1 MNNAVSNSYS
11 ELEIVKASDVP
22 ELIEQCSETSVNLLI
37 YGEPGC
43 GKSAIIEQ
51 LASTGDYFLVQLGAA
66 SLCEE
71 MINGIPVHDA
81 ASNTIKYD
89 KPDWLVRIQSN
100 HKSDPTKKQIL
111 FIDELTLAKP
121 EVSNSLQLLLTARA
135 VPTHPSDVLPSNVV
149 IVSATNTAED
159 TNEGCELSRPLKT
172 RFMSVRMTNSPSEY
186 REYIR
191 TVQDKVMSNI
201 KNVLGEQ
208 RFEQFIDDAIS
219 DFGEH
224 WCDNSKF
231 YGTNPRTIMNF
242 FKVCDYK
249 AKKDGEFTVAT
260 ANAIAKRTTGHELV
274 TTHWTSEERT
284 IAKQSQT
291 KLERKDI
298 YPTNSD
304 LEAMT
309 LDELVSV
316 RTTIYNSP
324 KARTMKAVDAICRIN
339 EQILKKQ
346 KEQF

>member
-1 MNNAVSNSYS
+1 MQNAVSNSYS
-11 ELEIVKASDVP
+11 ELEIVKASEVP
-22 ELIEQCSETSVNLLI
+22 ELVEQCLATKVNLLI

-51 LASTGDYFLVQLGAA
+51 LASSGDYFLVQLGAA

-71 MINGIPVHDA
+71 MINGIPVHDQ

-89 KPDWLVRIQSN
+89 KPEWLVRIQRY
-100 HKSDPTKKQIL
+100 HESDPSKPIIL
-111 FIDELTLAKP
+111 FLDELTLAKP
-121 EVSNSLQLLLTARA
+121 EVSNSIQLLLTERA
-135 VPTHPSDVLPSNVV
+135 VPTHPSDVLPNNAV

-191 TVQDKVMSNI
+191 TIQDDIMGDL
-201 KNVLGEQ
+201 KNVLGDE
-208 RFEQFIDDAIS
+208 RLEQFIDDSIN

-231 YGTNPRTIMNF
+231 YGTNPRTIMNY
-242 FKVCDYK
+242 FKVCNYK
-249 AKKDGEFTVAT
+249 ARKDGEFSVAT
-260 ANAIAKRTTGHELV
+260 ANAIAKRTTGHEIV

-284 IAKQSQT
+284 RMKQSQA
-291 KLERKDI
+291 KVVRKDI

-309 LDELVSV
+309 LDELMSV
-316 RTTIYNSP
+316 RRTIYNSP

-339 EQILKKQ
+339 EQILRKQ
-346 KEQF
+346 KEQQ